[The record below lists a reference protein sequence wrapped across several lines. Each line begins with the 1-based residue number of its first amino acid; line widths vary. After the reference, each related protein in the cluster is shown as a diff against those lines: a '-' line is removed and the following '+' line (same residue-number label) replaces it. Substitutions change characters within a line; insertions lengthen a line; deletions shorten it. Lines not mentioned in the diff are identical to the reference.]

1 MEKIFNEILGMSVD
15 AVWLIGAVI
24 IVRALLQKSPM
35 YFRKILW
42 GLVGIRL
49 LLPFSFESVL
59 SLVPDETHQ
68 VTDRV
73 VTQVNAAPVEETLSF
88 FDIAP
93 FIWCIV
99 GFGFLIYGVIS
110 YIRLKLKIIDG
121 VLIKD
126 NIYQS
131 DRIESPFV
139 FGFIKPKIY
148 LPYGLDETTQ
158 KCVLAHEETHI
169 KYADHIL
176 KVVSFV
182 VLCAHWFNPLV
193 WVAYF
198 ML

>member
-15 AVWLIGAVI
+15 AVWLIGAVF

-99 GFGFLIYGVIS
+99 GFGFLIYGVIC
-110 YIRLKLKIIDG
+110 YIRLK
-121 VLIKD
+121 
-126 NIYQS
+126 
-131 DRIESPFV
+131 
-139 FGFIKPKIY
+139 
-148 LPYGLDETTQ
+148 
-158 KCVLAHEETHI
+158 
-169 KYADHIL
+169 
-176 KVVSFV
+176 
-182 VLCAHWFNPLV
+182 
-193 WVAYF
+193 
-198 ML
+198 